1 MQLTYRD
8 LNIKIQLGGL
18 SWFSG
23 FYSLLCF
30 SPSPAPL
37 TTNLIATHQ
46 HLKSKQVIT
55 QYKLVFYL
63 SHPIMSLPVTKLF
76 MINNP

>member
-8 LNIKIQLGGL
+8 LNIKIKLGGL
-18 SWFSG
+18 SPFWD

-37 TTNLIATHQ
+37 TTNLIAPHQ

-55 QYKLVFYL
+55 QYKLVFY
-63 SHPIMSLPVTKLF
+63 SAHWIMSLPVTKLF
-76 MINNP
+76 TVNNP

>member
-1 MQLTYRD
+1 MQLTYTE
-8 LNIKIQLGGL
+8 LIIKIKLGVL
-18 SWFSG
+18 SRFWD

-30 SPSPAPL
+30 SSSPAQL
-37 TTNLIATHQ
+37 ITNLIAPHQ

-63 SHPIMSLPVTKLF
+63 AHSNMSLPVTKLF
-76 MINNP
+76 MINNL

>member
-1 MQLTYRD
+1 MQLTYTE
-8 LNIKIQLGGL
+8 LNIKIKLVGL
-18 SWFSG
+18 IRFWD

-30 SPSPAPL
+30 SSSPAPL
-37 TTNLIATHQ
+37 TTNLIAPHQ

-63 SHPIMSLPVTKLF
+63 AHPIISLPVTKLF